1 MVTSCLESL
10 WISSK
15 QEEGGSFVF
24 GVDCTAVLETEG
36 AESSLLECKRRINSS
51 RSLSA

>member
-1 MVTSCLESL
+1 M
-10 WISSK
+10 

-36 AESSLLECKRRINSS
+36 AESSLLECKRRIVQVVI
-51 RSLSA
+51 SLAVTSLTETNAIEQ